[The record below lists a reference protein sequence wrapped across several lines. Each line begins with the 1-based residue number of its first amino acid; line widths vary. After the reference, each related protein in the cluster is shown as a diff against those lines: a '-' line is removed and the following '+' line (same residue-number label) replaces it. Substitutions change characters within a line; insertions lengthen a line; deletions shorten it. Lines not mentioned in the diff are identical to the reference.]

1 MKNSLQATNKTISK
15 RYVRLCSLV
24 VIAGLAIGVYIL
36 LPKSAL
42 IIDNEPAV
50 EMLQR
55 NDYEISKQEG
65 PPEIPGFVVEEYRIE
80 KKQK

>member
-1 MKNSLQATNKTISK
+1 MA
-15 RYVRLCSLV
+15 

-36 LPKSAL
+36 LPKLAT
-42 IIDNEPAV
+42 IVDDKPAV

-55 NDYEISKQEG
+55 DDYDIVKQEG
-65 PPEIPGFVVEEYRIE
+65 PPEIPGFVVEEYRIV